1 MPEGD
6 LHIWPDDH
14 IEWNRVESALADSG
28 CEVVAREQYLLFE
41 PRYQRDVWERWRS
54 RCSDMQCLMAQKGP

>member
-14 IEWNRVESALADSG
+14 IEWARVEARASEAG
-28 CEVVAREQYLLFE
+28 VVPLLV
-41 PRYQRDVWERWRS
+41 RDHLLYEAHYDRAVWERWKDQVTDFRMWVG
-54 RCSDMQCLMAQKGP
+54 RKQ

>member
-14 IEWNRVESALADSG
+14 IEWALVDAALAEAG
-28 CEVVAREQYLLFE
+28 VRPLVVRDYLLFE
-41 PRYQRDVWERWRS
+41 PRYRRDAWERWRTRVTDCRMWLGS
-54 RCSDMQCLMAQKGP
+54 KA